1 MILFWVALARIE
13 EKSLLTSFTHVR
25 GLVENTQFGPV
36 FLILLRETDLDKSKL
51 ALPF

>member
-1 MILFWVALARIE
+1 MILFWLSLVRT
-13 EKSLLTSFTHVR
+13 EKSLLTSFKHVR
-25 GLVENTQFGPV
+25 GLLKNTLFGPV